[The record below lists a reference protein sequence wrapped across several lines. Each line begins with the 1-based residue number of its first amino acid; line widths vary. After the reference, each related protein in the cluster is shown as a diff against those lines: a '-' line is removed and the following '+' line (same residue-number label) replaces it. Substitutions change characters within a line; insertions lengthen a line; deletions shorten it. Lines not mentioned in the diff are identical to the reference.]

1 MPKVR
6 PYEVNTLLDAIKRLP
21 PADSYD
27 SGQIVGIPLWDEE
40 DLIIG
45 STKPCNKMMHLHYFK
60 CIIHDKGGHLSKSWL
75 LLV

>member
-40 DLIIG
+40 DRVIG
-45 STKPCNKMMHLHYFK
+45 SPKPDNKMTQLHYFK
-60 CIIHDKGGHLSKSWL
+60 CIIDNKRGRLSKSWL